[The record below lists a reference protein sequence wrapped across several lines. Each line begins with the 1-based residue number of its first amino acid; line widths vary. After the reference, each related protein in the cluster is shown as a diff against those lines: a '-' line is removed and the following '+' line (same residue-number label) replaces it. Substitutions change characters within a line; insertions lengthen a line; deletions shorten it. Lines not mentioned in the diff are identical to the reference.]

1 MKKIIYLLLMAIVLG
16 VIGGLLESHT
26 HKVTTAAHKPAKAT
40 R

>member
-26 HKVTTAAHKPAKAT
+26 QVHASSEKAQT
-40 R
+40 SR